1 MKRLSKA
8 LLVVLLL
15 CALLSISA
23 KIVDATDITGTVS
36 SSVTWTKNGSPYRLT
51 GNLTVASGATLT
63 VEPGVTIQIPSNC
76 ILQVNGTL
84 VARGTSSE
92 KISFNGGD
100 VSLSEGS
107 SSCIIENTIFD
118 CTNLIVASSAT
129 IKDNTLIGRA
139 SSESFEAVLITGGA
153 PIISNNLIYGAD
165 SQRGMRITGG
175 SPTITKNGIMG
186 MIISE
191 GNNMDAVV
199 ISHNTIE
206 GGVSLSKSG
215 ATITNNL
222 ITGFKYVNFN
232 GDVEALFDL
241 IYDSWLGSG
250 IGITADYTDIQRGV
264 GGVIT
269 DNVITGC
276 MDGISVLQ
284 GGTTTIERNLIVN
297 TTRDALHVSSD
308 AVIRDNTL
316 RNNQRGIVVGNMPT
330 VTINNN
336 NLEDNGNYSV
346 YLYTGVDVDAT
357 SNWWGT
363 TNMQT
368 IENYIWDS
376 TFEPYA
382 GTLNLEPILTEP
394 NQNAYPNSMT
404 FPSINM
410 PGSDIPGSNPFRIGT
425 NSTVT
430 DVVFNPENASLSFSV
445 SGPDGTEGSVNVT
458 VAKSAMPNGEALEV
472 TLDGEQINYSL
483 VDEGNSWNIG
493 IAYMHSSHRVT
504 ITDPLYQPAQTSYPT
519 PNPVVDESNTL
530 LIAAVATIVAVAA
543 VSSFIIK
550 SKRKTKT

>member
-139 SSESFEAVLITGGA
+139 SSESFEAVLITDGA

-382 GTLNLEPILTEP
+382 GTLNLESILTEP

-410 PGSDIPGSNPFRIGT
+410 PGNDIPESNPFSIGT

-445 SGPDGTEGSVNVT
+445 SGPDGTEGSANVT
-458 VAKSAMPNGEALEV
+458 VAKFAMPNGEALEV
-472 TLDGEQINYSL
+472 TLDGEQIDYSL
-483 VDEGNSWNIG
+483 VDEDNSWNIG
-493 IAYMHSSHRVT
+493 VTYMHSSHRVT
-504 ITDPLYQPAQTSYPT
+504 ITDPLYQPAQTSSPT

>member
-92 KISFNGGD
+92 KIRFNGGD

-118 CTNLIVASSAT
+118 CTNLIVASSAK

-175 SPTITKNGIMG
+175 SPSITQNGIMG

-191 GNNMDAVV
+191 GSNMDAVV

-222 ITGFKYVNFN
+222 ITGFKYVNFD

-250 IGITADYTDIQRGV
+250 IGITADYTI
-264 GGVIT
+264 
-269 DNVITGC
+269 
-276 MDGISVLQ
+276 
-284 GGTTTIERNLIVN
+284 
-297 TTRDALHVSSD
+297 
-308 AVIRDNTL
+308 
-316 RNNQRGIVVGNMPT
+316 
-330 VTINNN
+330 
-336 NLEDNGNYSV
+336 
-346 YLYTGVDVDAT
+346 
-357 SNWWGT
+357 
-363 TNMQT
+363 
-368 IENYIWDS
+368 
-376 TFEPYA
+376 
-382 GTLNLEPILTEP
+382 
-394 NQNAYPNSMT
+394 
-404 FPSINM
+404 
-410 PGSDIPGSNPFRIGT
+410 
-425 NSTVT
+425 
-430 DVVFNPENASLSFSV
+430 FS
-445 SGPDGTEGSVNVT
+445 
-458 VAKSAMPNGEALEV
+458 GE
-472 TLDGEQINYSL
+472 
-483 VDEGNSWNIG
+483 
-493 IAYMHSSHRVT
+493 
-504 ITDPLYQPAQTSYPT
+504 
-519 PNPVVDESNTL
+519 
-530 LIAAVATIVAVAA
+530 
-543 VSSFIIK
+543 
-550 SKRKTKT
+550 